1 MQSRLAVILSSLL
14 FAAAAQAAPTPTPP
28 DAVVKGTTEKLQALI
43 KQNLS
48 QYQANQA
55 LFYKVVDDTVVPHF
69 DTRYI
74 AQLVLARHWRGAT
87 DEQRSRFESA
97 FKSMLIG
104 TYANTLLEYH
114 DSVRAEWKPLRM
126 AEGATEVTVSSSL
139 MRPNGPP
146 IPVGFVMRLNNGAWK
161 IYDITIENIS
171 LIANFRGQ
179 FNGEIRK
186 SGLDTVIQSME
197 NGTYLKRAAPAASKS

>member
-1 MQSRLAVILSSLL
+1 MKSRLALVLTGLL
-14 FAAAAQAAPTPTPP
+14 FAAAAQAAPTPP
-28 DAVVKGTTEKLQALI
+28 DVVVKGTTEKLQALI
-43 KQNLS
+43 QQNLAK
-48 QYQANQA
+48 YQADQA
-55 LFYKVVDDTVVPHF
+55 LFYKVVDETVVPHF

-87 DEQRSRFESA
+87 DAQRSRFETA

-114 DSVRAEWKPLRM
+114 DSVRADWKPLRI
-126 AEGATEVTVSSSL
+126 ADGATEATVNSSL

-186 SGLDTVIQSME
+186 SGLDAVIKSME
-197 NGTYLKRAAPAASKS
+197 DGTYLRRTPPSTAKQG